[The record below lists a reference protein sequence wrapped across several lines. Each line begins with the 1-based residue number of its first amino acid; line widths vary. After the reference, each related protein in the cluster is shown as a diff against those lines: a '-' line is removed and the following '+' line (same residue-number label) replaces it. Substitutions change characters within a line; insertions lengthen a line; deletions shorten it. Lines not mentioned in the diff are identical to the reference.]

1 MILVTGGRAKKRQN
15 IYRAAIFAWN
25 YLMPRISKCD
35 VYIEIKKLAGAHGY
49 CLELD
54 KREYEIEIDQRLKGD
69 ILITTVFHEMIHV
82 RQGVRK
88 QYQNIN
94 NASYKTYDEYMKLP
108 WEIEAY
114 QLQEVMLKEWNKKTR
129 KIRKEKN

>member
-1 MILVTGGRAKKRQN
+1 MILVTGNRSKKRQN
-15 IYRAAIFAWN
+15 VYREAIFAWN

-35 VYIEIKKLAGAHGY
+35 VYIEIKKLKDAHGY
-49 CLELD
+49 GLELD

-69 ILITTVFHEMIHV
+69 DLITTVFHEMIHV

-94 NASYKTYDEYMKLP
+94 TINYKTYDEYMKLP

-114 QLQEVMLKEWNKKTR
+114 KLQEVMLKEWNKKNM
-129 KIRKEKN
+129 KCLK

>member
-1 MILVTGGRAKKRQN
+1 MIVVTGGRAKQRQT
-15 IYRAAIFAWN
+15 IYRAASFAWN
-25 YLMPRISKCD
+25 YLIPRIIKCEVFID
-35 VYIEIKKLAGAHGY
+35 IKKLKNAHGY

-54 KREYEIEIDQRLKGD
+54 NREYEIEIDQRLKGD

-88 QYQNIN
+88 QYENIN

-114 QLQEVMLKEWNKKTR
+114 ELQEVMLIEWNKKNM
-129 KIRKEKN
+129 KCLK